1 MIHATA
7 REQQQENLMEF
18 PNSREK
24 LQLNKEQ
31 LLELAL
37 RIGGSHDAGLAALG
51 MTNHAYASD
60 RGTGSRP
67 RNFCIWKLEVFSLVY
82 VNAFGAVILLVL
94 LFFFVCVSELCVCTL

>member
-1 MIHATA
+1 M
-7 REQQQENLMEF
+7 
-18 PNSREK
+18 
-24 LQLNKEQ
+24 
-31 LLELAL
+31 
-37 RIGGSHDAGLAALG
+37 GGFNNAGLAALG

-67 RNFCIWKLEVFSLVY
+67 RNFFICKLEVFSLVY